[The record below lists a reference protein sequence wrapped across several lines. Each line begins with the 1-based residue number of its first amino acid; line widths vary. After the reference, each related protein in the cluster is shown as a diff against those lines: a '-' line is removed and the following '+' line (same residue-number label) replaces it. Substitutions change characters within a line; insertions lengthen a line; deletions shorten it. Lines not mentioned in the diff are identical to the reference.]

1 MHRADLNP
9 RPAAIN
15 AAPRETPAALP
26 GEGLRLLDKQLT
38 PAVRTDV
45 AFDEFARIRRLEVSA
60 ALAALVALRRVL
72 IVGGRRADLHLRRRL
87 RDHGSGRAE
96 RKRCAC
102 KHYAA

>member
-1 MHRADLNP
+1 MHHADLNP

-60 ALAALVALRRVL
+60 ALAAPVALRRAL
-72 IVGGRRADLHLRRRL
+72 IVGGRRTDLHLRRRL
-87 RDHGSGRAE
+87 RDHCSGRAE